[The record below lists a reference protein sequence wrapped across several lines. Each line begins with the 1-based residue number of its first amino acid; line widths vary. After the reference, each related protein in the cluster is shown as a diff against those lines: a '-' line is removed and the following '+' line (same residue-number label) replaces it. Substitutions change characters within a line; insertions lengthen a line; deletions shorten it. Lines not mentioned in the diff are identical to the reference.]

1 MPLVVVA
8 MRKPISASS
17 VLFGGPVRNV
27 ATLIEA
33 EVDNLYQAL
42 SGFSAIFCHIV
53 ESDSQDDTLMVLQRL
68 AQKYP
73 NFSYETKGMLT
84 ESGLIRT
91 ERIAYCRNAL
101 RTHLTKSSYAEQIDY
116 VIMADLDGMNHLVNK
131 HKIAQCWKVA
141 EDWDVLTANQDG
153 PYYDTWTIRHPDW
166 CPTDCWQQKA
176 HLEKLIGSDAAL
188 NLAVNARQAVLRP
201 DIGLVEVDSAFGGLA
216 IYKKAVFLAGEYA
229 GINDDGIE
237 ICDHVPFHMTLR
249 KKGYRIYINS
259 ALTNCYTHP
268 GELIESRKKIPWH
281 FRVIR
286 SALLTVLGEKRLKK
300 YLERLQP

>member
-1 MPLVVVA
+1 MVM
-8 MRKPISASS
+8 MRKPIQISS

-27 ATLIEA
+27 ATVIEA
-33 EVDNLYQAL
+33 EIDNLYHAL

-53 ESDSQDDTLMVLQRL
+53 ESDSQDDTLIVLQRL

-73 NFSYETKGMLT
+73 NLSYESKGNLV

-116 VIMADLDGMNHLVNK
+116 MIMADLDGMNHLVTK
-131 HKIAQCWKVA
+131 HKIAQCWDVA
-141 EDWDVLTANQDG
+141 EDWDVLTANQEG

-176 HLEKLIGSDAAL
+176 RLEKLFNSDAAM
-188 NLAVNARQAVLRP
+188 NLAVNARQAVLRSN
-201 DIGLVEVDSAFGGLA
+201 IGLLEVDSAFGGLA
-216 IYKKAVFLAGEYA
+216 IYKKHVFLDGQYA
-229 GINDDGIE
+229 GVGEDGLE
-237 ICDHVPFHMTLR
+237 ICDHVPFHATLR
-249 KKGYRIYINS
+249 KKGYQIFINS

-268 GELIESRKKIPWH
+268 GELNPHNTLSWH
-281 FRVIR
+281 FRLMR
-286 SALLTVLGEKRLKK
+286 SVLLAVLGEKRLKK